1 MTLPIDPTQP
11 FLRSPKTKMSGH
23 MMIYRTLDKARAFNA
38 KTQGEYIFPCP
49 LDKII
54 MGFMET
60 DHEEIMR
67 LAQKMS
73 DEEITSWIN
82 KQCSNRSQKDKDRIN
97 FKSFNEKPDTRKEQ
111 TRFKELRNQIDPDR
125 TDIITWVDLIEL
137 DENRMPLKAQ
147 L

>member
-1 MTLPIDPTQP
+1 
-11 FLRSPKTKMSGH
+11 
-23 MMIYRTLDKARAFNA
+23 MISRTLDKALAFNA
-38 KTQGEYIFPCP
+38 KTQGKYIFPCP

-73 DEEITSWIN
+73 DEEITRWIN
-82 KQCSNRSQKDKDRIN
+82 KQCSNHSQKDKDRIN
-97 FKSFNEKPDTRKEQ
+97 FKILNEKPDTRKEQ
-111 TRFKELRNQIDPDR
+111 TRFKELRNQIDLDR
-125 TDIITWVDLIEL
+125 TDITTWVDLIEL

-147 L
+147 S